1 MKEPIISMLNELS
14 ELQAQV
20 DLLAIDKQR
29 AVDAVLT
36 PEIKAA
42 LADIEA
48 EFTGMGAEA
57 TRQIDYLTQSIKTSV
72 LALGE
77 TVKATGIQAVYTKG
91 RESWDSKGL
100 AGYAVAHPEIEVF
113 RKIGEP
119 SISIRRV
126 S

>member
-1 MKEPIISMLNELS
+1 MLNELS

-20 DLLAIDKQR
+20 DLLAIDKQG

-48 EFTGMGAEA
+48 EFTGIGAEA
-57 TRQIDYLTQSIKTSV
+57 TRQIDYLTQSIKASV

-77 TVKATGIQAVYTKG
+77 TVKGAGIQAVYTKG